1 METWLALNT
10 FWLGVRLSKKDL
22 ILFVESGAEHAAGFT
37 YPIWP
42 GSTQKDLQD
51 VAGRNTSRAIF
62 LLPSVTEIWTQIGGR
77 NWTDGQSIDHGLLV
91 MTLLCCSSVS
101 LFTSGSKVLDRL
113 ELSTLACLLLQHSPQ
128 LTGMLPMWL
137 VLRVKKKV
145 VSSDNTNT

>member
-1 METWLALNT
+1 M
-10 FWLGVRLSKKDL
+10 
-22 ILFVESGAEHAAGFT
+22 ESGPEHAAGFT

-91 MTLLCCSSVS
+91 ITLCHVPPVCHSSP
-101 LFTSGSKVLDRL
+101 
-113 ELSTLACLLLQHSPQ
+113 LA
-128 LTGMLPMWL
+128 
-137 VLRVKKKV
+137 VK
-145 VSSDNTNT
+145 SWTDWNLAH